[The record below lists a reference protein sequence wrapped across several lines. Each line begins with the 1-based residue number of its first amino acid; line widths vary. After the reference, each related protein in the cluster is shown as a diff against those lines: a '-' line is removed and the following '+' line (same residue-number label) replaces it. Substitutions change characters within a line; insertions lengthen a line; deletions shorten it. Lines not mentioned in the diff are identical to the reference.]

1 MKTIKGLIA
10 LLTIFCTAVSC
21 EKDGDK
27 IILSGLEPA
36 QLIATATEVKLV
48 QENAEAIALSFA
60 WNNSELY
67 TNTPGMNVP
76 SSLPNISLQSAA
88 DAAFTTPTET
98 VADKESHS
106 FTGTELNTL
115 AKNAGLEAD
124 ESSPLYFRLKV
135 TLGTNSDPVYSNTV
149 SVNITPYK
157 IDMSLIKMLDAKKEK
172 VLSTLY
178 SPESDGE
185 YAGFVNATSWLNFFL
200 QEGDGTLWGNVGVD
214 GIAFKIT
221 NDESMWNC
229 WYPGQSGCFYT
240 TVSTSGKEWT
250 ATHIPDLNISGAV
263 DAEMTYITSKNQWK
277 ATVTTTTDNSVIQ
290 ISGTGKKYD
299 ADTQTD
305 DAAAIDTPVAF
316 TVNGNQVALTATA
329 GDITIPTAG
338 TWTLTLD
345 FSDPKT
351 WTYTLTAGEGDDP
364 EEEIFPFLYL
374 AGIDDGTTG
383 PDWNFNVKIARG
395 DDGIYTGV
403 IYVNSLWGFKMYTTA
418 GDWNNYYTMGE
429 TEGTLVKNGEGNIT
443 APEEG
448 VYLITVDLTNLTYT
462 MKKLENRIYISGLND
477 VWDFTVTL
485 DKTANGVYSGSI
497 EVTTVSPWGFKIY
510 IESENWND
518 YFGGGEGLLY
528 YKGDGITD
536 DAAGVGNYTLT
547 VDLINATYEMVKQ

>member
-1 MKTIKGLIA
+1 M
-10 LLTIFCTAVSC
+10 
-21 EKDGDK
+21 
-27 IILSGLEPA
+27 SGLEPSK
-36 QLIATATEVKLV
+36 LIATATDIRLT

-67 TNTPGMNVP
+67 TNAPGMNVP
-76 SSLPNISLQSAA
+76 SSLPHISLQSAA

-106 FTGTELNTL
+106 FTGIELNTL

-135 TLGTNSDPVYSNTV
+135 TLGTNTDPVYSNIV

-172 VLSTLY
+172 VLGTLY

-185 YAGFVNATSWLNFFL
+185 YAGFVSATSWLNFFL

-214 GIAFKIT
+214 GMAFKLT

-250 ATHIPDLNISGAV
+250 ATHIPVLDISGAV
-263 DAEMTYITSKNQWK
+263 DVEMSYVTSKNQWK

-290 ISGTGKKYD
+290 ISGTGKKYNVS
-299 ADTQTD
+299 TQTD
-305 DAAAIDTPVAF
+305 DAAAIDTPIAF

-351 WTYTLTAGEGDDP
+351 GTYTLTAGEGDDP

-395 DDGIYTGV
+395 NDGIYSGIV
-403 IYVNSLWGFKMYTTA
+403 YVNSLWGFKMYTTA
-418 GDWNNYYTMGE
+418 DDWNNYYTMGE
-429 TEGTLVKNGEGNIT
+429 TEGTLIKNGEGNIT

-448 VYLITVDLTNLTYT
+448 VYLITVDLANLTYT

-485 DKTANGVYSGSI
+485 DKTADGVYSGTI

-510 IESENWND
+510 IEPENWND

-528 YKGDGITD
+528 YKGEGITD
-536 DAAGVGNYTLT
+536 DAAGVGIYTLT
-547 VDLINATYEMVKQ
+547 VNLINATYEMIKQ